1 MIRKF
6 KKRIDDDIVS
16 LVECSNYI
24 VDGSR
29 NVIVQLLSNK
39 NIKLN
44 DELFN
49 KYISK
54 YEEDYISYE
63 IIKNQ
68 IDYEYVSDLIE
79 SFNLKNLNWTL
90 TYATKELYITIDYD
104 EVDKDMHNDL
114 DEYLQLMGFIETHG
128 YRS

>member
-16 LVECSNYI
+16 LVECSNYV

-29 NVIVQLLSNK
+29 NVIAQLLSNE

-104 EVDKDMHNDL
+104 EIDKDMHADL
-114 DEYLQLMGFIETHG
+114 DEYLQLIGFIETHG

>member
-16 LVECSNYI
+16 LVECSNYV

-68 IDYEYVSDLIE
+68 VDYEYISDLIE

-104 EVDKDMHNDL
+104 EVDKDIHNDL

>member
-1 MIRKF
+1 MIRKL

-16 LVECSNYI
+16 LVECSNYV

-44 DELFN
+44 DDLFN

>member
-16 LVECSNYI
+16 LVECSNYV

-104 EVDKDMHNDL
+104 EIDKDMHADL

>member
-16 LVECSNYI
+16 LVECSNYV

-44 DELFN
+44 DELFD

-79 SFNLKNLNWTL
+79 SFNLKNLHWTL

-114 DEYLQLMGFIETHG
+114 DEYLQLMGFIETHE

>member
-16 LVECSNYI
+16 LVECSNYV

-104 EVDKDMHNDL
+104 EVDKDMHADL

>member
-16 LVECSNYI
+16 LVECSNYV

-114 DEYLQLMGFIETHG
+114 DEYLQLMGFIETHE

>member
-16 LVECSNYI
+16 LVECSNYV

-29 NVIVQLLSNK
+29 NVIIQLLSNE

-44 DELFN
+44 NELFN

-104 EVDKDMHNDL
+104 EIDKDMHADL

>member
-29 NVIVQLLSNK
+29 NVIVQLLSNE

-104 EVDKDMHNDL
+104 EIDKDMHVDL
-114 DEYLQLMGFIETHG
+114 DEYLQLIGFIETHG

>member
-16 LVECSNYI
+16 LVECSNYV

-29 NVIVQLLSNK
+29 NVIVQLLSNE

-49 KYISK
+49 KYVSK

-68 IDYEYVSDLIE
+68 VDYEYISDLIE
-79 SFNLKNLNWTL
+79 SFNLKNLYWTL

-114 DEYLQLMGFIETHG
+114 DEYLECIGFIETHG

>member
-16 LVECSNYI
+16 LVECSNYV

-29 NVIVQLLSNK
+29 NVIVQLLSNE

-68 IDYEYVSDLIE
+68 VDYEYISDLIE

-104 EVDKDMHNDL
+104 EVDKDIHNDL
-114 DEYLQLMGFIETHG
+114 DEYLQLIGFIETHG

>member
-16 LVECSNYI
+16 LVECSNYV

-29 NVIVQLLSNK
+29 NVIVQLLSNE

>member
-16 LVECSNYI
+16 LVECSNYV

-29 NVIVQLLSNK
+29 NVIIQLLSNK

-79 SFNLKNLNWTL
+79 SFNLKNLYWTL

>member
-39 NIKLN
+39 DIKLN

-68 IDYEYVSDLIE
+68 VDYEYISDLIE

>member
-16 LVECSNYI
+16 LVECSNYV

-114 DEYLQLMGFIETHG
+114 DEYLKLMGFIETHG

>member
-16 LVECSNYI
+16 LVECSNYV

>member
-104 EVDKDMHNDL
+104 EVDKDIHNDL

>member
-16 LVECSNYI
+16 LVECSNYV

-90 TYATKELYITIDYD
+90 TYTTKELYITIDYD

>member
-16 LVECSNYI
+16 LVECSNYV

-29 NVIVQLLSNK
+29 NVIIQLLSNK

>member
-16 LVECSNYI
+16 LVECSNYV

-90 TYATKELYITIDYD
+90 TYATKELYITVDYD

>member
-16 LVECSNYI
+16 LVECSNYV

-29 NVIVQLLSNK
+29 NVIVQLLSNE

-104 EVDKDMHNDL
+104 EIDKDMHTDL

>member
-16 LVECSNYI
+16 LVECSNYV

-44 DELFN
+44 DDLFN

>member
-16 LVECSNYI
+16 LVECSNYV

-104 EVDKDMHNDL
+104 EVDKDIHNDL

>member
-29 NVIVQLLSNK
+29 NVIVQLLSNE

>member
-16 LVECSNYI
+16 LVECSNYV
-24 VDGSR
+24 VDGSS
-29 NVIVQLLSNK
+29 NVIVQLLSNE

-44 DELFN
+44 DELFS

>member
-44 DELFN
+44 DDLFN

>member
-16 LVECSNYI
+16 LVECSNYV

-104 EVDKDMHNDL
+104 EVDKDMHDDL

>member
-16 LVECSNYI
+16 LVECSNYV

-104 EVDKDMHNDL
+104 EVDNDMHNDL